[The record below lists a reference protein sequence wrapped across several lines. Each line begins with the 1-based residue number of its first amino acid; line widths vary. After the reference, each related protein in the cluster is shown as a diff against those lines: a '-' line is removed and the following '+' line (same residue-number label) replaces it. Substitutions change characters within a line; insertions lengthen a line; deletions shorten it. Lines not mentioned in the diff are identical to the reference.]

1 MGISQVNYWLG
12 LGRRG
17 GSSVVGVAGVVL
29 EAPGSGPRMEV
40 ADVLQP
46 GSAGGVARAIPVG
59 ADAQVEAATDFVHG
73 GGLPGLLTGGLLAQG
88 PARGRDPR
96 RSLPRQCVL
105 PVGGIVRPDRLLFRL
120 QRHVRL

>member
-1 MGISQVNYWLG
+1 M
-12 LGRRG
+12 
-17 GSSVVGVAGVVL
+17 VGVAGVVL

-73 GGLPGLLTGGLLAQG
+73 GGLLAQARSSGAAVAVPTGLL
-88 PARGRDPR
+88 
-96 RSLPRQCVL
+96 
-105 PVGGIVRPDRLLFRL
+105 LLFAGATAAGL
-120 QRHVRL
+120 GVLLVVS

>member
-1 MGISQVNYWLG
+1 M
-12 LGRRG
+12 
-17 GSSVVGVAGVVL
+17 VGVAGVVL

-73 GGLPGLLTGGLLAQG
+73 GGLPGLLTGGLLAQ
-88 PARGRDPR
+88 ARSSGAAVAVPTG
-96 RSLPRQCVL
+96 LL
-105 PVGGIVRPDRLLFRL
+105 LLFAGAAAAGL
-120 QRHVRL
+120 GVLLVVS